1 LWLKSNPRRG
11 GKMLKLV
18 ARFVLNTIEF
28 DFFATIIEK
37 LKTPL
42 IHVSNMAKYIR
53 KKIFGGLKLHDYHVL
68 MQQILPSLH

>member
-42 IHVSNMAKYIR
+42 RHVSIWQNTLGR
-53 KKIFGGLKLHDYHVL
+53 RFLGG
-68 MQQILPSLH
+68 